1 MSRRSTRPHYRD
13 ISSSAHRP
21 VAGGGRRLELQSVV
35 TDASRAIVVQRRQRR
50 CRLRRLLRARPRR
63 RYSDT
68 KAAAIAATAA
78 SREVSFSRD
87 NHEQLHISVYMA
99 FLAAVL
105 VVGAYLEIT
114 CWRIIGKRSA
124 LRMRREYLKA
134 VLRQEIGFF
143 DTEVSTGEVMHSI
156 SGDVAQIQEVMGEKV
171 AHTQILPQI
180 HTMLKAATAPSPL
193 NSGRRSTTATA
204 PPHPPAGERRGRER
218 IKRVDREKG

>member
-35 TDASRAIVVQRRQRR
+35 TDASRAIVVVPNTTPPSPATTTAS
-50 CRLRRLLRARPRR
+50 LPTPPSTPR
-63 RYSDT
+63 T
-68 KAAAIAATAA
+68 ATTP
-78 SREVSFSRD
+78 
-87 NHEQLHISVYMA
+87 ISVYMA
-99 FLAAVL
+99 FLAA
-105 VVGAYLEIT
+105 EIT

-156 SGDVAQIQEVMGEKV
+156 SGDVAQIQEVMGEK
-171 AHTQILPQI
+171 TRFFTFLFF
-180 HTMLKAATAPSPL
+180 
-193 NSGRRSTTATA
+193 
-204 PPHPPAGERRGRER
+204 
-218 IKRVDREKG
+218 